1 MLLSI
6 LKKIPFVN
14 SLMWFSLRS
23 HKSALMKF
31 FVLWILASLPV
42 WITVLFSPVPDEG
55 SSWGR
60 ALIERFSAAISVSEQ
75 FVYVASFLTP
85 VLYIFY
91 EKYRDSSGDNP
102 KERIGQSFQVFD
114 GYGTVFL
121 ASCLMILFTGLA
133 FSSIKTSPEFFQSTY
148 LYHFLTTYSG
158 YLYFFALF
166 CWYLSLLDSVDKGD
180 YVGAARAGERV
191 VSKGLAARVSGRR
204 ENDDE

>member
-6 LKKIPFVN
+6 LKRIPFIN
-14 SLMWFSLRS
+14 SLLWFSYRS
-23 HKSALMKF
+23 HKSALLKL

-42 WITVLFSPVPDEG
+42 WITVLFSPVPDD
-55 SSWGR
+55 SDSWGLS
-60 ALIERFSAAISVSEQ
+60 LIERFSAAISVSEQ

-91 EKYRDSSGDNP
+91 EKYRDSTASNQ
-102 KERIGQSFQVFD
+102 KERIGESFQVFD

-121 ASCLMILFTGLA
+121 TSCLMILFTGLA
-133 FSSIKTSPEFFQSTY
+133 FSSIKTSPELFKSTY
-148 LYHFLTTYSG
+148 LYYFLADYSG
-158 YLYFFALF
+158 LLYFFALF

-191 VSKGLAARVSGRR
+191 VSKGLSARLRQRGG
-204 ENDDE
+204 NDDE